1 MNKIHRYISF
11 FLCLALI
18 VFCLSPVRAYAA
30 VVPDPAYSSAYI
42 VIGDIVVEGIQE
54 GSKVIAS
61 ALASVWNKVFSAEL
75 LQTAQGVLEIGSFFS
90 GDAYHKATYD
100 SYAEGELS
108 AGQVVLTKAFL
119 SSVAA
124 AYKTKTGLTLS
135 EPTEDVVIY
144 APPES
149 VWMDA
154 EQITADRLN
163 FKGFADLTEVNQ
175 NILAGNQIV
184 WQLKKDLNGLELFLR
199 TTNLEA
205 IQDAFAS
212 LESTFTSQ
220 ISALNSTILIARDT
234 LVSKLGSLETSI
246 DTLSSTLH
254 TDLTQLKSSYASF
267 GNETL
272 DKLDTLNTSIQNITL
287 SDLSADFVSLRETI
301 TQYDSLILT
310 AVQDLPDQISQSL
323 TNFYETQSQ
332 LLISISDKLGQES
345 SYLADLV
352 GENQLIRDE
361 LSAGFSDTLVA
372 LDELEVNVD
381 LDFQPVID
389 QILST
394 EMTLNDSLNSL
405 YTAIES
411 LEVDMTADFQPVID
425 QIIES
430 EAILSEPLIY
440 LDQFN
445 WDVIYP
451 SLESILSSF
460 GSVQTSL
467 DSINDQVLYGLDT
480 SIGALRAA
488 LTNEF
493 SFLKLRITDL
503 FSSLDKSLTTQLT
516 DIKTAVQTI
525 AGTTTA
531 DPGIGDDDSQDEADK
546 QMIPLIPYINNG
558 FQQGENYI
566 GNVYTFLEDE
576 LEGFRV
582 AALIFEE
589 FAGISFFYKLI
600 ITSCSVGL
608 IATLLGMTLYAQ
620 SFNLWTRRREE
631 AAQVRAQ
638 YRMQRSNAA

>member
-42 VIGDIVVEGIQE
+42 VIGDIIVEGIQE

-61 ALASVWNKVFSAEL
+61 ALASVWNKVFTAEL
-75 LQTAQGVLEIGSFFS
+75 LQTAQGVLEIGSFFT
-90 GDAYHKATYD
+90 DPVAHKAVFD
-100 SYAEGELS
+100 SYSEGELS

-124 AYKTKTGLTLS
+124 AYETKTGLTLS

-149 VWMDA
+149 VWTEA
-154 EQITADRLN
+154 ELITADRLN

-184 WQLKKDLNGLELFLR
+184 WQLKKDLNGLELYLR
-199 TTNLEA
+199 TTFVETLDTE
-205 IQDAFAS
+205 FA
-212 LESTFTSQ
+212 
-220 ISALNSTILIARDT
+220 D
-234 LVSKLGSLETSI
+234 LVSRLWAMTGSLGSKLDTIDTSLGSLETSI
-246 DTLSSTLH
+246 DVLSSTLH

-287 SDLSADFVSLRETI
+287 SDLSTDFVNLRETI

-323 TNFYETQSQ
+323 TDFYETQSQ

-361 LSAGFSDTLVA
+361 LSAGFADTLVA
-372 LDELEVNVD
+372 LDQLEVNVD

-405 YTAIES
+405 YTAIDS
-411 LEVDMTADFQPVID
+411 LEVDMSADFQPVID
-425 QIIES
+425 QILSTEM
-430 EAILSEPLIY
+430 ILN
-440 LDQFN
+440 D
-445 WDVIYP
+445 
-451 SLESILSSF
+451 SLNSLYDLQAPAFDSF
-460 GSVQTSL
+460 QEHLGYIS
-467 DSINDQVLYGLDT
+467 DQVLYGFDS
-480 SIGALRAA
+480 SIGAVISQLM
-488 LTNEF
+488 LEF
-493 SFLKLRITDL
+493 TSLKSRI
-503 FSSLDKSLTTQLT
+503 SSEFTSLKNHLTTELT

-531 DPGIGDDDSQDEADK
+531 DPGTGDDSQDEADK
-546 QMIPLIPYINNG
+546 QKIPLIPYINNG
-558 FQQGENYI
+558 FEQGENYI
-566 GNVYTFLEDE
+566 GNVYTFLDDE

-608 IATLLGMTLYAQ
+608 IATLLGMALNVQ
-620 SFNLWTRRREE
+620 SYSVSQRRREE

-638 YRMQRSNAA
+638 YRMQRSSAA